1 MTKGLVQSTEH
12 RNRLYLKACKST
24 NLEPR
29 ETCRKY
35 RTLNGLLCNAKRRY
49 YTERKNEFKSNLRKV
64 GEVVNEIICQKRK
77 KVAIPKEII
86 NMRGETVASK
96 SRADAFDQFFINQT
110 FLTKFQT
117 FPNKNI
123 LQQQQISEQV
133 DL

>member
-1 MTKGLVQSTEH
+1 M
-12 RNRLYLKACKST
+12 
-24 NLEPR
+24 
-29 ETCRKY
+29 
-35 RTLNGLLCNAKRRY
+35 
-49 YTERKNEFKSNLRKV
+49 RKV
-64 GEVVNEIICQKRK
+64 WEVVNEIICQKRK

-86 NMRGETVASK
+86 NMRGETVANE
-96 SRADAFDQFFINQT
+96 SRADAFDQFFINQS